1 MAFSCKQLIFFGLVV
16 VLTVAYQVRAMPPI
30 QPAQVLL
37 LSEKSGRFVS
47 VASGGV
53 VTAQALRSGKVLAIK
68 RVVYSLGF
76 IFTRMA

>member
-1 MAFSCKQLIFFGLVV
+1 MAFSCKQLAFFGLVV
-16 VLTVAYQVRAMPPI
+16 VLTVAYQARSMPPI

-53 VTAQALRSGKVLAIK
+53 VTAQALRSGKVLAIR
-68 RVVYSLGF
+68 RVVYNLGF
-76 IFTRMA
+76 IFKGVA